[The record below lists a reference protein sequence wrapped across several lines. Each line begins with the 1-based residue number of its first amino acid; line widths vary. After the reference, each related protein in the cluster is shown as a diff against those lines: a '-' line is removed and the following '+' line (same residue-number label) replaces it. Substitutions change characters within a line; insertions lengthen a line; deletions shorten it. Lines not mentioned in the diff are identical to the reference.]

1 MCSSDLHLSVT
12 EAGDLLGPM
21 HLFGGVAA
29 TLATYLAVA
38 PLARQD
44 PRRVSWL
51 MAAIVAL
58 ATVPSILLFMTTDL
72 ATARW
77 LLWLLVPAIYFFIGP
92 TMGLLQNVVPVGI
105 RSQTIAVLMFVANV
119 FNLII
124 GPQVVGLGSD
134 ALAPVFNSQ
143 AESLRIALLCLAPT
157 GFWGAWHYYASARA
171 LREAQHRASG
181 T

>member
-1 MCSSDLHLSVT
+1 M
-12 EAGDLLGPM
+12 
-21 HLFGGVAA
+21 LFRS
-29 TLATYLAVA
+29 
-38 PLARQD
+38 LARQD

-51 MAAIVAL
+51 MAAIVGL
-58 ATVPSILLFMTTDL
+58 ATVPSILLFITTDL

-77 LLWLLVPAIYFFIGP
+77 MLWLVVPAIYFFIGP

-134 ALAPVFNSQ
+134 ALAPVLNSQ

-157 GFWGAWHYYASARA
+157 GFWGAWHYYASART
-171 LREAQHRASG
+171 LRDAQRRASG